1 MDPRLMIGSRSPLLR
16 GLTNSTNLNGY
27 SSQKTNNQKGVSF
40 QELLNGALNDS
51 SKNEEFHISSHAQK
65 RLNERNITMDSDLKS
80 SLSEAFNELEAKGA
94 KDSLVLTR
102 EGAFVV
108 NVPSRTLITAMGF
121 NEMRDNI
128 VTNIDSVNLK
138 FV

>member
-16 GLTNSTNLNGY
+16 GLSNATNLNGY

-40 QELLNGALNDS
+40 EELLNGVLNDS
-51 SKNEEFHISSHAQK
+51 SNEEFHISSHAQK
-65 RLNERNITMDSDLKS
+65 RLNERNIAMNSDLKS

-94 KDSLVLTR
+94 KDSLVLTK

-138 FV
+138 F

>member
-16 GLTNSTNLNGY
+16 GLSNSTNLNGY
-27 SSQKTNNQKGVSF
+27 SSPKTNNQKGVSF
-40 QELLNGALNDS
+40 QELLNGVLNDS
-51 SKNEEFHISSHAQK
+51 SNEEFHISSHAQK
-65 RLNERNITMDSDLKS
+65 RLNERNIAMNSDLKS

-94 KDSLVLTR
+94 KDSLVLTK

-138 FV
+138 F

>member
-1 MDPRLMIGSRSPLLR
+1 
-16 GLTNSTNLNGY
+16 
-27 SSQKTNNQKGVSF
+27 
-40 QELLNGALNDS
+40 
-51 SKNEEFHISSHAQK
+51 
-65 RLNERNITMDSDLKS
+65 MDSDLKS

-94 KDSLVLTR
+94 KDSLVLTK

>member
-16 GLTNSTNLNGY
+16 GLSNATNLNGY
-27 SSQKTNNQKGVSF
+27 SSPKTNNQKGVSF
-40 QELLNGALNDS
+40 EELLNGVLNDS
-51 SKNEEFHISSHAQK
+51 SNEEFHISSHAQK

-108 NVPSRTLITAMGF
+108 NVPSRTLITAMGL

-138 FV
+138 FG

>member
-16 GLTNSTNLNGY
+16 GLSNSTNLNGY
-27 SSQKTNNQKGVSF
+27 SSQKTNNQKAVSF
-40 QELLNGALNDS
+40 QELLNGVLNDS
-51 SKNEEFHISSHAQK
+51 SNEEFHISSHAQK

-108 NVPSRTLITAMGF
+108 NVPSRTLITAMGL

-138 FV
+138 FG

>member
-16 GLTNSTNLNGY
+16 GLSNATNLNGY
-27 SSQKTNNQKGVSF
+27 SSPKTNNQKGVSF
-40 QELLNGALNDS
+40 EELLNGVLNDS
-51 SKNEEFHISSHAQK
+51 SNEEFHISSHAQK
-65 RLNERNITMDSDLKS
+65 RLNERNIAMNSDLKS

-94 KDSLVLTR
+94 KDSLVLTK

-138 FV
+138 F

>member
-16 GLTNSTNLNGY
+16 GLSNSTNLNGY
-27 SSQKTNNQKGVSF
+27 SSPKTNNQKGVSF
-40 QELLNGALNDS
+40 QELLNGVLNDS
-51 SKNEEFHISSHAQK
+51 SNEEFHISSHAQK

-94 KDSLVLTR
+94 KDSLVLTK

-138 FV
+138 F

>member
-16 GLTNSTNLNGY
+16 GLSNSTNLNGY
-27 SSQKTNNQKGVSF
+27 SSPKTNNQKGVSF
-40 QELLNGALNDS
+40 EELLNGVLNDS
-51 SKNEEFHISSHAQK
+51 SNEEFHISSHAQK

-108 NVPSRTLITAMGF
+108 NVPSRTLITAMGL

-138 FV
+138 FG